1 MNVSQFFQRALRA
14 VLVPAL
20 VSASL
25 WGPSR
30 VNAQQATATGAITGH
45 VVDAGS
51 KAPVASAQIQIVGT
65 TRGIVA
71 GDDGRF
77 RINNVPAGTYQVRVL
92 RIGFQ
97 AQVRTVTVTAGEAAN
112 ADFEL
117 KPTVVNLDQVVTT
130 ATGASERKREQGNA
144 VGTVVPAP
152 TQLAAAQT
160 PSQLL
165 TGRIPGVDVATSGGT
180 VGSGS
185 RIRIRGANS
194 LSLSNEPI
202 IVVDGVRFNNA
213 VGQDATSGATT
224 IGVGGQVPSRFN
236 DINPEDIE
244 RVDILKGPA
253 AAALYG
259 TAAASGVIQI
269 TTKRGRNSAPR
280 WNLFV
285 EGGSI
290 RDVTSYP
297 ANYAQIGTTTAGKRT
312 TACTLDSQTRG
323 LCTPFKDSLMSLN
336 PLEKYSPFINGH
348 RGAYGASVL
357 GGSDAVNYYLAGNY
371 DRQQGVF
378 TASTDQRGSGRANL
392 TAQLRPT
399 WNVQV
404 STSYLADHIRLPQN
418 DNNTLGIVSTGLLG
432 SAFDDSVPGKPCSGG
447 PSFNPT
453 LCGHGYL
460 SGIVPSMTQNGMI
473 TRQDVQRFENSI
485 NTNFQPLSWLTATGV
500 AGLDYLNRYDN
511 ETVLP
516 NTVAFGSLPQG
527 QRTSNPYQIYNYT
540 ATGSL
545 SAVWSVTEDLKATST
560 GSIQFNKELVRG
572 TRAFGA
578 NMLAGTQSLS
588 GTAARFAVGET
599 NTDNKTLGELFREEL
614 AWRDRLYL
622 TGGLRNDKN
631 SAFGVNFGS
640 IVYPSVQGSWV
651 VSDESFFPKSSILS
665 SLRLRA
671 ADGQSGRQPNFRDAI
686 TYYNAQTVTVGGT
699 DVPGITSTGAGT
711 GNPNLRPERST
722 EVEFGGDLGF
732 FNNRLS
738 AEITH
743 YHKKTTDLLVAVP
756 LPPSLGLTTTQF
768 QNLGAML
775 NTGWET
781 SWNAKVLDRSNV
793 ALNVLFTTTTNNNK
807 VITLGVLPN
816 DSILKSI
823 VVNTQQ
829 QHRPGYPAGGYWQR
843 AITYNDANHDGIISR
858 SEVTLTDTAVY
869 LGNPLPKRQWSIS
882 PDLTLLKYFRVS
894 ALFDHKGGYKLFNN
908 TARFRCSFGNCR
920 AASDPTAPLAQQAA
934 AIAIPLG
941 TDAGYIENADFTK
954 LRELSFTLM
963 APASFTRAFG
973 GHDMNLIIAGR
984 NLHTWTK
991 YSGFDPEVNSSPG
1004 ANFTTQDFLTLPP
1017 SRTWTARVNV
1027 TF

>member
-1 MNVSQFFQRALRA
+1 MMVSKSIRRALTS
-14 VLVPAL
+14 AL
-20 VSASL
+20 VSAFIGAPAL
-25 WGPSR
+25 AH
-30 VNAQQATATGAITGH
+30 AQQVAGGAITGS
-45 VVDAGS
+45 VVDAAT
-51 KAPVASAQIQIVGT
+51 KAPIPSAQIQVVGSS
-65 TRGIVA
+65 RGIVA
-71 GDDGRF
+71 GDDGKF
-77 RINNVPAGTYQVRVL
+77 RITNIRPGTYQVRVL

-97 AQVRTVTVTAGEAAN
+97 AQTRTVTITPATATTV
-112 ADFEL
+112 DFAL
-117 KPTVVNLDQVVTT
+117 TPTVVNLDQVVTT

-144 VGTVVPAP
+144 VGTVTPEPV
-152 TQLAAAQT
+152 QLATAAT

-165 TGRIPGVDVATSGGT
+165 TGRVPGVDVQTSGGT

-202 IVVDGVRFNNA
+202 VIVDGIRFNNA
-213 VGQDATSGATT
+213 VSQDATSGATT

-280 WNLFV
+280 WNVFV
-285 EGGSI
+285 EGGTN

-297 ANYAQIGTTTAGKRT
+297 ANFAQIGTTTAGKRT

-323 LCTPFKDSLMSLN
+323 LCTAFKDSLMSLN
-336 PLEKYSPFINGH
+336 PLEKYSPFIDGH

-357 GGSDAVNYYLAGNY
+357 GGSDAVNYYLGGNF

-378 TASTDQRGSGRANL
+378 QASTEQRGSGRANV

-432 SAFDDSVPGKPCSGG
+432 SAFDDSVAAKPCTGG
-447 PSFNPT
+447 PSFNPS

-460 SGIVPSMTQNGMI
+460 SGIVPSLTEHGII
-473 TRQDVQRFENSI
+473 TRQDVQRFENSV
-485 NTNFQPLSWLTATGV
+485 NSTFQPLPWLTANGI

-511 ETVLP
+511 ETVIP
-516 NTVAFGSLPQG
+516 NAVPFGSLPQG

-540 ATGSL
+540 AGGSL
-545 SAVWSVTEDLKATST
+545 SGVWSPSESFKATST
-560 GSIQFNKELVRG
+560 GSVQFNKELVRG

-578 NMLAGTQSLS
+578 NLLAGTQSLS

-599 NTDNKTLGELFREEL
+599 NTDNKTIGVLFREEL
-614 AWRDRLYL
+614 GWRDRLYL
-622 TGGLRNDKN
+622 TAGLRNDKN

-640 IVYPSVQGSWV
+640 IVYPSFQGSWV

-686 TYYNAQTVTVGGT
+686 TFFNAQTVTVGGT
-699 DVPGITSTGAGT
+699 DVPGITATGAGT

-722 EVEFGGDLGF
+722 EAEFGGDLGM

-768 QNLGAML
+768 QNLGKML

-781 SWNAKVLDRSNV
+781 SFNAKVIDVSSV
-793 ALNVLFTTTTNNNK
+793 ALNVLFTTTTNNNE
-807 VITLGVLPN
+807 ILTLGVLPN

-829 QHRPGYPAGGYWQR
+829 QHRPGYAAGGYWQR
-843 AITYNDANHDGIISR
+843 AIKYSDANHDGLISR

-869 LGNPLPKRQWSIS
+869 LGNPLPTRQWSIA
-882 PDLTLLKYFRVS
+882 PDLTLLRYFRVS

-920 AASDPTAPLAQQAA
+920 AASDPTASLAAQAA
-934 AIAIPLG
+934 SVAIPLG
-941 TDAGYIENADFTK
+941 TDAGFIENADFTK
-954 LRELSFTLM
+954 LRELSFTLI
-963 APASFTRAFG
+963 APERFTHAFG
-973 GHDMNLIIAGR
+973 GRHMNLIIAGR
-984 NLHTWTK
+984 NLHTWTS
-991 YSGFDPEVNSSPG
+991 YSGFDPEVNASPG

-1017 SRTWTARVNV
+1017 TRTWTARINV